1 MTNAMKYAVGSNM
14 PGYMPD
20 SDPYEVETLDEAWS
34 SCIADIELYLDE
46 YDKAPHPSIQ
56 ADLDQMKDAT
66 PQPCNAHFG
75 NYVFWIT
82 EL

>member
-1 MTNAMKYAVGSNM
+1 MTNSMKYAVGSNM

-34 SCIADIELYLDE
+34 SCIEDINNYLDAISGPM
-46 YDKAPHPSIQ
+46 YVRWQKL
-56 ADLDQMKDAT
+56 LDEMKDAT

>member
-20 SDPYEVETLDEAWS
+20 ADPYEVETLDEAWT
-34 SCIADIELYLDE
+34 SCIEDIDQYIESMEATEQTHADIMLDE
-46 YDKAPHPSIQ
+46 
-56 ADLDQMKDAT
+56 MKDAT
-66 PQPCNAHFG
+66 PQTCNAHFG